1 MNSQELTSQTASG
14 EQLPPRLADVTGRKM
29 FTREQQ
35 LGQRGFCLSANQ
47 IGSPSGRRVAEHCCV
62 LGLCLLQGEE
72 EGEGAGRAVEEAG
85 GLGAE
90 AGP

>member
-1 MNSQELTSQTASG
+1 MNSQPLTSQTASG
-14 EQLPPRLADVTGRKM
+14 EQRPRLPAATSLILV
-29 FTREQQ
+29 
-35 LGQRGFCLSANQ
+35 LSFILPNA
-47 IGSPSGRRVAEHCCV
+47 PSVVC
-62 LGLCLLQGEE
+62 LQGEE